1 MLVTDIL
8 NSIEK
13 DKFIFCIT
21 LFVIGAVLLIAYIV
35 NRILHSTRNKDLD
48 FLKKVDNITKVFA
61 LLVLAA
67 IVASFIVFCQIKE
80 NKIKTIPDVLEEEYS
95 LKDVQFLN
103 DFELSDENGLYYFA
117 AKVDD
122 KLRIYILE
130 IKDGEAT
137 VYTDNGEMIRK

>member
-13 DKFIFCIT
+13 DKFIFCIA
-21 LFVIGAVLLIAYIV
+21 LFVISAVLLIAYIV

-80 NKIKTIPDVLEEEYS
+80 NKIKTIPDVLEEYS
-95 LKDVQFLN
+95 LKDVQFLD
-103 DFELSDENGLYYFA
+103 DFELSDENGLYHFA

-137 VYTDNGEMIRK
+137 VYTDNGETVHK